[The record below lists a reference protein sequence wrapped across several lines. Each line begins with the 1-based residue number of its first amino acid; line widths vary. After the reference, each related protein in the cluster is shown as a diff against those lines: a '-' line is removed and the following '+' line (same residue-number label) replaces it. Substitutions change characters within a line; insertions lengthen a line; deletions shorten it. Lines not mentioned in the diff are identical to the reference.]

1 MAKEAFRN
9 PIEVIHH
16 IQPMGEGR
24 EVLDAKLAELEA
36 SQKASITATRDTAQ
50 QQPDT
55 GPNEYVRLDISLVYP
70 GRFQP
75 RFGITPE
82 SIDDLAADIIQ
93 VGRLLNPI
101 TVRPDGGGKY
111 EIIAGERR
119 WRACTQLGWR
129 DIPASLVTGDIQYA
143 LSLSLSENL
152 QRRQLAEMEIG
163 FYLKRML
170 DEGVAKSKRALAV
183 KVGIDRRELYRYLAF
198 TELPADMQSIIRKK
212 PTAFSGTT
220 AEIMVSLCGN
230 GFSDRVAK
238 AAHMIID
245 GKLNQAGMEK
255 WIKQED
261 RNAEPDKRPIIKDG
275 VRIGT
280 FSFSKDAL
288 RVSLLPEHRN
298 ISRADLAAL
307 VSAAIISS
315 SGDDASSV
323 MDRNHGDNTA
333 A

>member
-9 PIEVIHH
+9 QIEVIHP
-16 IQPMGEGR
+16 IQPVGEGR
-24 EVLDAKLAELEA
+24 KALDAKLAELEA
-36 SQKASITATRDTAQ
+36 SQKASIDDIAQ
-50 QQPDT
+50 QL
-55 GPNEYVRLDISLVYP
+55 PNAASGEYQRLDIHLVYP

-75 RFGITPE
+75 RFDITPE
-82 SIDDLAADIIQ
+82 SVDDLAADITQ

-129 DIPASLVTGDIQYA
+129 DIPAAVVTGDIQYA
-143 LSLSLSENL
+143 LMLSLSENI

-163 FYLKRML
+163 FFLKRML
-170 DEGVAKSKRALAV
+170 DEGVTQSKRALAF

-198 TELPADMQSIIRKK
+198 ADLPADIQSIIRKK
-212 PTAFSGTT
+212 PTAFGGTT
-220 AEIMVSLCGN
+220 AEIMVSLCNN
-230 GFSDRVAK
+230 GFADRVAK
-238 AAHMIID
+238 AANMIID

-255 WIKQED
+255 WIKQEE
-261 RNAEPDKRPIIKDG
+261 RSAEPDKRPIMKDG

-288 RVSLLPEHRN
+288 RISLLPEHRD
-298 ISRADLAAL
+298 ISRVDLAAL

-315 SGDDASSV
+315 SGDDALSV
-323 MDRNHGDNTA
+323 MDRNRGDNTA